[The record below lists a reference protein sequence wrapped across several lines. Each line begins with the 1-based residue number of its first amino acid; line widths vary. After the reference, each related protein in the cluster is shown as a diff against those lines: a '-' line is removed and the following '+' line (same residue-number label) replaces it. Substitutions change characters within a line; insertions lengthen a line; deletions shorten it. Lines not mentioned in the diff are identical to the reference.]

1 MNTTINTTVLVKTST
16 ASATTYSLDKN
27 GLLPIVFTPL
37 AGKLPNKS
45 MFVSGTIAEREGMLP
60 NKMYLVQVVEGNKSD
75 LYGRQF
81 RVSNLGEVSAI
92 DFATKNKD
100 FVASLGVASVFTVE
114 EESTSEKISTGEKV
128 GEKEETF

>member
-1 MNTTINTTVLVKTST
+1 MNTINTTVLVKTST

-37 AGKLPNKS
+37 AGKLPSKS

-60 NKMYLVQVVEGNKSD
+60 NKMYLIQVVEGNKSD

-81 RVSNLGEVSAI
+81 RVSNLGEVTAL

-100 FVASLGVASVFTVE
+100 FVASLGAASVFNVE
-114 EESTSEKISTGEKV
+114 EEPATAKISTAEEME
-128 GEKEETF
+128 EKETF